1 MNRAQKVYEINP
13 RYHRLHLYQDGSC
26 FIIAGLSATS
36 NSTDNQGPGKKSP
49 NKKLPNHSPSVET
62 ASTSEVVPYCP
73 RRRGVG
79 GDIDEKIRIVRRRC
93 NQKVQLAL
101 SEDRLLEDKMY
112 LKALALGIEGKP
124 GSDIDMVSKWTGAE
138 YEPQIFSAEI

>member
-1 MNRAQKVYEINP
+1 M
-13 RYHRLHLYQDGSC
+13 
-26 FIIAGLSATS
+26 
-36 NSTDNQGPGKKSP
+36 
-49 NKKLPNHSPSVET
+49 ET

-124 GSDIDMVSKWTGAE
+124 GSDIDMVNGHVLNL
-138 YEPQIFSAEI
+138 SAKSRVLKCKKHSPRNVMLKNCPLSSAT

>member
-1 MNRAQKVYEINP
+1 M
-13 RYHRLHLYQDGSC
+13 
-26 FIIAGLSATS
+26 
-36 NSTDNQGPGKKSP
+36 
-49 NKKLPNHSPSVET
+49 ET

-124 GSDIDMVSKWTGAE
+124 GSDIDMVSKWTRAE
-138 YEPQIFSAEI
+138 YERQIFSAEI